1 MKTLHRRN
9 PLVPGGWRC
18 GAANTAACPVLPAR
32 RSGQSTAGGGS
43 VPWCIFR
50 SFVPGR
56 TARPAFLCCAWTR

>member
-1 MKTLHRRN
+1 MRRCEHR
-9 PLVPGGWRC
+9 C
-18 GAANTAACPVLPAR
+18 LPSSSGR